1 MDNTNEAERYRRN
14 LLVDGFSEEQQQRL
28 AESRITVVG
37 AGGLG
42 SAALNYLVAAGVGFI
57 RIIENDFVSLSN
69 LQRQILYTTDDLGR
83 AKVSAATDRLSRIN
97 PQCQIDA
104 VTDRL
109 DTHNAET
116 LLSGSQLV
124 VDCTD
129 NYATRYVIDDFC
141 SDCRVPMIYGTAE
154 QIGGQVSVFN
164 TGRAGRYRDLYPTPP
179 AQKSEVGVL
188 PPMVGIVG
196 SFQALEAIK
205 LLTGIGKGL
214 DGRLLS
220 IDGRTLQITLFEI

>member
-14 LLVDGFSEEQQQRL
+14 LLVEGFSEEQQQRL

-83 AKVSAATDRLSRIN
+83 AKASAATDRLSRIN

-109 DTHNAET
+109 DTLNAET

-124 VDCTD
+124 IDCTD

-141 SDCRVPMIYGTAE
+141 SARRVPMIYGTAE

-164 TGRAGRYRDLYPTPP
+164 TGCAGRNIVVVSSANNSGRPRLPARRGPP
-179 AQKSEVGVL
+179 RPGKE
-188 PPMVGIVG
+188 PIV
-196 SFQALEAIK
+196 
-205 LLTGIGKGL
+205 
-214 DGRLLS
+214 
-220 IDGRTLQITLFEI
+220 

>member
-14 LLVDGFSEEQQQRL
+14 LLVDGFSDEQQQRL

-83 AKVSAATDRLSRIN
+83 AKASAATDRLSRIN

-109 DTHNAET
+109 DTLNAET

-141 SDCRVPMIYGTAE
+141 SARRVPMIYGTAE

-164 TGRAGRYRDLYPTPP
+164 TGRAGSYRDLYPTAP

-205 LLTGIGKGL
+205 LLTGIGSGL